1 MNPEIEVAA
10 GSVVGRDHRR
20 VGKNNQDA
28 WAWAPLPQGLMA
40 VVCDGCGSQ
49 PHSEVGAQLGAA
61 LMMRTVARQLAQRS
75 LTDDEFWPMVQRQVL
90 IQLRSL
96 ARQLGHDLATT
107 VQQHLLFT
115 LLGAIVTP
123 QDTVVFGLG
132 DGVYALNGQAQVLG
146 PYPHN
151 APPYLAYHLLPS
163 ETLGFAPPP
172 LQVHC
177 QQSTQAVETLL
188 LGSDGVL
195 DLMAAAAAALPGKTE
210 PVGDLSQFWQDP
222 YFQNPDRVR
231 RRLAQLNREVV
242 QPDWE
247 RRHLIKQPGLLPDDT
262 TLVCLRRRPT
272 RERRR

>member
-1 MNPEIEVAA
+1 
-10 GSVVGRDHRR
+10 
-20 VGKNNQDA
+20 
-28 WAWAPLPQGLMA
+28 
-40 VVCDGCGSQ
+40 
-49 PHSEVGAQLGAA
+49 
-61 LMMRTVARQLAQRS
+61 
-75 LTDDEFWPMVQRQVL
+75 VL
-90 IQLRSL
+90 IRLRSL

-107 VQQHLLFT
+107 VQQQLLFT